1 MVDVNEIGEVPDP
14 RSQEQLML
22 DALADL
28 GQPQVKS
35 PVSSGAPAQEV
46 QEAIR
51 KAFPYEGE
59 LRVRRLWSG
68 HDTEKYRANWFGLV
82 DGRMRVA
89 KSLFLSVARTKDG
102 LVVQDA
108 TALR

>member
-1 MVDVNEIGEVPDP
+1 M
-14 RSQEQLML
+14 R

-28 GQPQVKS
+28 RQPQAES
-35 PVSSGAPAQEV
+35 PLSSGVPAQEV

-68 HDTEKYRANWFGLV
+68 NGTEKYRANWYGQM
-82 DGRMRVA
+82 DGRMRVV
-89 KSLFLSVARTKDG
+89 KSLFLSVARTKDS
-102 LVVQDA
+102 LVVQDE
-108 TALR
+108 TASR